1 MANIFDLFRK
11 IESESASASGKGAS
25 AVSHIVVGLGNP
37 GKQYEGT
44 RHNVGFDA
52 LLAVSEGVG
61 ARPNLSRFHALVSD
75 GMIGAHRVLFM
86 MPETFMNLS
95 GVAVSEAANFYKIP
109 PENILVLCDD
119 ISFEVGRMRLRQKGS
134 AGGHN
139 GLKSIIEKLG
149 SDAFARLK
157 IGVGQKPH
165 PDYDLA
171 DWVLGRFSDA
181 DREILRAR
189 ADAIRACVE
198 KYLDGDFDAAVRALN
213 APPAKGEGG
222 GK

>member
-1 MANIFDLFRK
+1 MSNIFDLFRK

-25 AVSHIVVGLGNP
+25 AVSHIIVGLGNP

-52 LLAVSEGVG
+52 LLAIAEKAG

-75 GMIGAHRVLFM
+75 GMLGSHRVLFM

-95 GVAVSEAANFYKIP
+95 GVAVAEAANFYKIP
-109 PENILVLCDD
+109 PENILILCDD
-119 ISFEVGRMRLRQKGS
+119 ISFDVGRMRLRQKGS

-149 SDAFARLK
+149 SDQFARLK

-171 DWVLGRFSDA
+171 DWVLGHFGEA
-181 DREILRAR
+181 DRAILRQR
-189 ADAIRACVE
+189 VDAISLSVNAW
-198 KYLDGDFDAAVRALN
+198 LDGDFDRAVCALN
-213 APPAKGEGG
+213 QQEKGKGG
-222 GK
+222 RA

>member
-25 AVSHIVVGLGNP
+25 AVSHMIVGLGNP

-52 LLAVSEGVG
+52 LLAIAEKSG
-61 ARPNLSRFHALVSD
+61 ARPNLSRFHALISD
-75 GMIGAHRVLFM
+75 GMIGSCRVLFV
-86 MPETFMNLS
+86 MPQTFMNLS
-95 GVAVSEAANFYKIP
+95 GVAVAEAANFYKIP

-119 ISFEVGRMRLRQKGS
+119 ISFDVGRMRLRQKGS

-149 SDAFARLK
+149 SDAFPRLK

-171 DWVLGRFSDA
+171 DWVLGHFSES
-181 DREILRAR
+181 DREILRTR
-189 ADAIRACVE
+189 TDAIRACVE
-198 KYLDGDFDAAVRALN
+198 IYLNGDFDGAVRALN
-213 APPAKGEGG
+213 AQTQPKNGG
-222 GK
+222 DR

>member
-1 MANIFDLFRK
+1 MSNIFDLFRK
-11 IESESASASGKGAS
+11 IENESASASGKGAS
-25 AVSHIVVGLGNP
+25 AVSHILVGLGNP

-52 LLAVSEGVG
+52 LLAIAEQVG

-75 GMIGAHRVLFM
+75 GTLGSHRVLFV

-95 GVAVSEAANFYKIP
+95 GVAVAEAANFYKIP

-119 ISFEVGRMRLRQKGS
+119 ISFDVGRMRLRAKGS

-149 SDAFARLK
+149 SDAFPRLK

-171 DWVLGRFSDA
+171 DWVLGRFPDG
-181 DREILRAR
+181 DREILRSR
-189 ADAIRACVE
+189 MDSVRACVL
-198 KYLDGDFDAAVRALN
+198 KYLDGDFDAAVRELN
-213 APPAKGEGG
+213 AGQGKGGAK
-222 GK
+222 

>member
-1 MANIFDLFRK
+1 MSNIFDLFKK
-11 IESESASASGKGAS
+11 IENESASASGKGAS
-25 AVSHIVVGLGNP
+25 AVSHIIVGLGNP

-52 LLAVSEGVG
+52 VLAIAEGVS

-75 GMIGAHRVLFM
+75 GMIGSHRVLFM
-86 MPETFMNLS
+86 MPQTFMNLS
-95 GVAVSEAANFYKIP
+95 GNAVAEAAAFYKIP

-139 GLKSIIEKLG
+139 GLKSIIERLG
-149 SDAFARLK
+149 SDAFPRLK

-171 DWVLGRFSDA
+171 DWVLGRFPESDRA
-181 DREILRAR
+181 VLRERVGVIR
-189 ADAIRACVE
+189 DAVVR
-198 KYLDGDFDAAVRALN
+198 YLDGDFDGAVRALN
-213 APPAKGEGG
+213 GQGEKKQGG
-222 GK
+222 HS

>member
-1 MANIFDLFRK
+1 MSNIFDLFRR
-11 IESESASASGKGAS
+11 IESESASTSGKGAS

-52 LLAVSEGVG
+52 LLAVAEKAG

-75 GMIGAHRVLFM
+75 GMIGTHRVLFM
-86 MPETFMNLS
+86 MPQTFMNAS
-95 GVAVSEAANFYKIP
+95 GAAVAEAANFYKIS

-119 ISFEVGRMRLRQKGS
+119 VSFEVGRMRLRQKGS

-149 SDAFARLK
+149 SDTFPRLK

-171 DWVLGRFSDA
+171 DWVLGHFSDA
-181 DREILRAR
+181 DRTLLRTR
-189 ADAIRACVE
+189 VDAICEAVTLS
-198 KYLDGDFDAAVRALN
+198 LDGRFEDAVRVLN
-213 APPAKGEGG
+213 QQNAKGGG
-222 GK
+222 A